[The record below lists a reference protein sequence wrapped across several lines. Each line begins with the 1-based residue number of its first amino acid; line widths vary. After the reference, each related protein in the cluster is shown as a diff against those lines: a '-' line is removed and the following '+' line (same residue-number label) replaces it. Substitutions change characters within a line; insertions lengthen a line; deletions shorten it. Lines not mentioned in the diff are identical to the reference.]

1 MSVIVPFEGLPT
13 SKTLAPMT
21 GMSDLSTTVPVTVFC
36 AYPQIDTSIH
46 SIRKMLFFID
56 FEINKIK
63 VCSHSFSLCSVCI
76 CPRKFRQN
84 LEESALHDKGIICK
98 NTLNFNIYHYF

>member
-63 VCSHSFSLCSVCI
+63 VCSHSKSVTVTGCV
-76 CPRKFRQN
+76 PKVPVVLWKPAFR
-84 LEESALHDKGIICK
+84 S
-98 NTLNFNIYHYF
+98 